1 MAYSGACSCGA
12 IKFSFE
18 YDPMLHFQ
26 CHCSNC
32 HKVFGTSIN
41 ALAMP
46 EHELEI
52 DFKLT
57 KGTHSKH
64 ACFSPT
70 VICAAYETDNSTE
83 NSKEHEFK
91 VESIGTWSPI
101 KLISKSIFF

>member
-32 HKVFGTSIN
+32 QKVFGTSIN

-52 DFKLT
+52 EGDM
-57 KGTHSKH
+57 GVH
-64 ACFSPT
+64 T
-70 VICAAYETDNSTE
+70 VIGGSGNEMHYYFCLKMPT
-83 NSKEHEFK
+83 
-91 VESIGTWSPI
+91 
-101 KLISKSIFF
+101 